1 MLTKER
7 EGEMKYSSARRV
19 IGGQGLGQ
27 AGSAQDLWNLERY

>member
-27 AGSAQDLWNLERY
+27 AGSAQDL